1 MLFLGS
7 PYLIYTDYNSGFM
20 EWYLPASWHGLDPGA
35 DSDFNWQLLAW
46 DAEADLD
53 VTNEHTFDLDHPP
66 FSWQIRQNPGPD
78 DPIASI
84 SVRVSD
90 SRGLR
95 LSNPLGLMLVDYNG
109 RPGEGQAYPILFP

>member
-1 MLFLGS
+1 MFVEESVGIVS
-7 PYLIYTDYNSGFM
+7 PFVGEGVASFSPACFVGEEAKGAELIEHVDV
-20 EWYLPASWHGLDPGA
+20 
-35 DSDFNWQLLAW
+35 LAW

-66 FSWQIRQNPGPD
+66 FSWQIRQNPCPD

-95 LSNPLGLMLVDYNG
+95 LSNPLGLMLVDYNA